1 MSFSNTFLIT
11 ILFIL
16 LANVICPSAKV
27 IYSTPDLSKTSKKF
41 EIFTIDFMGI
51 NTPKKTY
58 WALCRWNMD
67 LTQLK
72 KTYTDVTGGN
82 GYGGLQVVE
91 NTRNSIMS
99 FWQVEYKENG
109 VKKILKY
116 NRVYPKG
123 SESTFDNEGSGTNY
137 LTEYIWPSNIWNR
150 FVIRTWNDK
159 ETGNTFIGEWIQN
172 LKTGK
177 WNLHAYFNTN
187 LKNSF
192 IRDRVELF
200 QEHYSYNYFGLERSF
215 RIKNMYVYDLE
226 YKKWISINTTRLYI
240 DNHEDTAGTHEI
252 GYTKDYFYASS
263 GLPVDDQKSY
273 DSTHPPSVTG
283 TITQPETPS
292 FTKSKF
298 SSISISLS
306 QTKLTV
312 SWSIDPTSCPCY
324 QYFIEIYKLSEN
336 GASYSLIHSKTTSRP
351 EIQSYTYTAVFKGTY
366 LAYLTCYSI
375 SNEKSF
381 KYTSKTI

>member
-51 NTPKKTY
+51 NTPKLTY

-159 ETGNTFIGEWIQN
+159 ETGNTFIGEWI
-172 LKTGK
+172 
-177 WNLHAYFNTN
+177 
-187 LKNSF
+187 
-192 IRDRVELF
+192 
-200 QEHYSYNYFGLERSF
+200 
-215 RIKNMYVYDLE
+215 
-226 YKKWISINTTRLYI
+226 
-240 DNHEDTAGTHEI
+240 
-252 GYTKDYFYASS
+252 
-263 GLPVDDQKSY
+263 
-273 DSTHPPSVTG
+273 
-283 TITQPETPS
+283 
-292 FTKSKF
+292 
-298 SSISISLS
+298 
-306 QTKLTV
+306 
-312 SWSIDPTSCPCY
+312 
-324 QYFIEIYKLSEN
+324 
-336 GASYSLIHSKTTSRP
+336 
-351 EIQSYTYTAVFKGTY
+351 
-366 LAYLTCYSI
+366 
-375 SNEKSF
+375 
-381 KYTSKTI
+381 